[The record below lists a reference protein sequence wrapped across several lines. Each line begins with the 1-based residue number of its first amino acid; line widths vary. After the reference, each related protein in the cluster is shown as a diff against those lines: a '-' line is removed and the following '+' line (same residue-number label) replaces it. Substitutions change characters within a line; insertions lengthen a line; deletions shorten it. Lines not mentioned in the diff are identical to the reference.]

1 MVDIVLVNL
10 YKAPPPI
17 QEQTLAGLDL
27 CTLRPVY
34 IIIITYKHRRDD
46 PVNM

>member
-1 MVDIVLVNL
+1 MVEIVLVNL
-10 YKAPPPI
+10 YKAI